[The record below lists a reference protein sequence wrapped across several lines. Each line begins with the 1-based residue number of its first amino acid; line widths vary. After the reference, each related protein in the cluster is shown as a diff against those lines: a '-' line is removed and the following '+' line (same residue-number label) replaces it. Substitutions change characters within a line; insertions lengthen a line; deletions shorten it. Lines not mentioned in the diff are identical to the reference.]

1 MCQRGRVSLGPKTY
15 KTNKYKHIC
24 NDCLCGIVEMKMDFK
39 VRGLEFKSRSVQNNK
54 KTWGVRPSR
63 DRDRVRGSVG

>member
-1 MCQRGRVSLGPKTY
+1 MCQRGRVSLGPITD

-39 VRGLEFKSRSVQNNK
+39 VRGLEFKSRSVQNNEQP
-54 KTWGVRPSR
+54 G
-63 DRDRVRGSVG
+63 GSGLGI